1 MIKNVHSRIVSE
13 VNTLSIL
20 FRVELVAQEEI
31 SKPILSIQLTSPQS
45 GDGTLKILYNDN
57 SSNETHHTLWLA
69 VMGAWDISDGERYD
83 SFEIVSKLS
92 QPSDSE
98 GRSKKTFFLSSTDF
112 SFNIYDF
119 YFYHS

>member
-1 MIKNVHSRIVSE
+1 MIKNAHSRIVSE

-98 GRSKKTFFLSSTDF
+98 GRSKKTFFF
-112 SFNIYDF
+112 IIHGFF
-119 YFYHS
+119 V